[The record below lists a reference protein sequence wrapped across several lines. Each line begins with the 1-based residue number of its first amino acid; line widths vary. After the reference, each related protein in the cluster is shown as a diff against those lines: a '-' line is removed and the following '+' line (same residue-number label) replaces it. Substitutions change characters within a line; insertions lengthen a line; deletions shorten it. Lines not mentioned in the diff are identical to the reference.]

1 VKFPACD
8 FVIVMSVAMPVPLR
22 LTLWGLNPSGETAMV
37 SVPVRV
43 PVAVG
48 LKMTLTVQ
56 LDPAVMVA
64 PLVQVLVPSWKS
76 PLIVGVPEIVIDP
89 AVPFVSVTACRELE
103 VLINCPAA
111 KIRGFGVALTT
122 GFAPAPDT
130 LTTIV
135 PLAP

>member
-8 FVIVMSVAMPVPLR
+8 FVIVMSVATPVPLR
-22 LTLWGLNPSGETAMV
+22 LTLWGLNPSGESTMV

-48 LKMTLTVQ
+48 LKMALTVQ

-64 PLVQVLVPSWKS
+64 PLVHVLVPIWKS

-89 AVPFVSVTACRELE
+89 AVPFVSVTA
-103 VLINCPAA
+103 
-111 KIRGFGVALTT
+111 
-122 GFAPAPDT
+122 
-130 LTTIV
+130 
-135 PLAP
+135 